1 MMDVYYDA
9 EVSMMIIGRHWL
21 RCLVVTVLIGRGGE
35 GAVAAAAIGSKC
47 LRLPFLRSGEKFQFA
62 METI

>member
-1 MMDVYYDA
+1 MM
-9 EVSMMIIGRHWL
+9 MIGRHWL
-21 RCLVVTVLIGRGGE
+21 RCSVVTVLIDRGGE